1 MSCAIGQ
8 PRGRFQHLCLRVP
21 ALLLSSFSG
30 APAGAST
37 SSNPVVLSRRESTFT
52 RGLTH
57 RHSGGTLRPMD
68 LLPLR
73 VAAIKP
79 AVIYSLKYSL
89 KISVLN
95 GAGNGVV
102 VRPLAARVLRG

>member
-1 MSCAIGQ
+1 MSCAIGR
-8 PRGRFQHLCLRVP
+8 PNARFQHLCLRVP

-37 SSNPVVLSRRESTFT
+37 SSNPIVLSRRESTFT

-79 AVIYSLKYSL
+79 AVIYSLK
-89 KISVLN
+89 ISVLN

>member
-1 MSCAIGQ
+1 MSCGSGPQ
-8 PRGRFQHLCLRVP
+8 KGRFQLLYRRAP
-21 ALLLSSFSG
+21 GLLLSKFSG
-30 APAGAST
+30 APAGQLI
-37 SSNPVVLSRRESTFT
+37 SSKYLVLSRREGTFT
-52 RGLTH
+52 RRLTH

-79 AVIYSLKYSL
+79 AVIYSQ

-95 GAGNGVV
+95 GAGNGAFVC
-102 VRPLAARVLRG
+102 PLAARVLRG